1 MIALGAAD
9 FSRPPRL
16 FLGKQALSRCGGVIL
31 NTRFQA
37 FISYSHADARW
48 SAWLQRR
55 LETYRVPRRVR
66 DQPGSYG
73 PVPERLGAVFRDRED
88 LSAAGDLGD
97 TIRGALAGSGALLVI
112 CSPAAA
118 RSPWVDQEVLA
129 YKQLNG
135 EDRIYALIVDGEPN
149 SGDERE
155 CFPPALR
162 FHLGADGGLSE
173 RRAEPLA
180 ADIRRGKDGRPLAL
194 LKLISG
200 LLGVDLDL
208 LRQREQQ
215 RQQRRLLAIAAAAVC
230 GMVLTGY
237 LAITASLARND
248 AQRRQAQAEDILG
261 FMLGDL
267 REKLTTVGRL
277 DLMRAVDDKATGYFA
292 SLDPRD
298 VSDRALEEQ
307 ARSLTGIGQVRRD
320 EGNHDEAMAAFRE
333 AHERS
338 RALHERQPDNG
349 QRLYDLAQAEFWIGF
364 VAWRQGRFEEADT
377 WLNRYRVS
385 ALKLAAMDPGNFD
398 WQREVAYGHHN
409 LAVLDQSRGRVKEAE
424 QALRA
429 ELDLYRDWVPAHPN
443 DTTLRF
449 EAANVASWLGSL
461 ALRDGRLAEG
471 RALFEEQVAA
481 LSRNHT
487 EEPENATWRF
497 HLLNALILLA
507 EVQAQLGNL
516 ETAHENVSSA
526 IGLAVA
532 LAEQDPS
539 NINWQ
544 HALGY
549 CYWWQ
554 ARLDSHSAPHRAEAD
569 VRTAEHLFASAV
581 EVEPEDERFLRWLT
595 RSRLLL
601 AELAIERRAQD
612 EAANWLAL
620 AGGVLGPVWDRKPN
634 DDLRLLMARMRLLQ
648 GEVARMRV
656 DTGAAEAAF
665 SESERL
671 LREGLGD
678 PPIFER
684 LDLLVRILL
693 RQHREPEAA
702 PLLTRLEASGYAPL
716 PPWPSSTVLHSERT
730 NQ

>member
-1 MIALGAAD
+1 VTQ
-9 FSRPPRL
+9 RY
-16 FLGKQALSRCGGVIL
+16 
-31 NTRFQA
+31 QA
-37 FISYSHADARW
+37 FISYSHADAGHA
-48 SAWLQRR
+48 AWLQRR
-55 LETYRVPRRVR
+55 LETYRVPRRLHGK
-66 DQPGSYG
+66 PGLHG
-73 PVPERLGAVFRDRED
+73 PIPARLGAVFRDRED
-88 LSAAGDLGD
+88 LPASGDLGD
-97 TIRGALAGSGALLVI
+97 TIRAALAGSIALVVI
-112 CSPAAA
+112 CSPAAVA
-118 RSPWVDQEVLA
+118 SPWVEQEILA
-129 YKQLNG
+129 YKRLHG
-135 EDRIYALIVDGEPN
+135 EARVYALIVAGEPN

-155 CFPPALR
+155 CFPRALR
-162 FHLGADGGLSE
+162 FHLDAGGELSS
-173 RRAEPLA
+173 RPAEPLA
-180 ADIRRGKDGRPLAL
+180 ADLRRGKDGRALAL
-194 LKLISG
+194 SKLISG
-200 LLGVDLDL
+200 LLGIDLDL

-215 RQQRRLLAIAAAAVC
+215 RQQRRLMAIASAAVA
-230 GMVLTGY
+230 GMALTGY
-237 LAITASLARND
+237 LAITASLARDD
-248 AQRRQAQAEDILG
+248 AERRQAQAEDILG

-267 REKLTTVGRL
+267 REKLSTVGRL

-298 VSDRALEEQ
+298 ISDRALEEQ
-307 ARSLTGIGQVRRD
+307 ARSLTGIGQVRLN
-320 EGNHDEAMAAFRE
+320 EGNHDEAMAAFSE
-333 AHERS
+333 AHARS

-349 QRLYDLAQAEFWIGF
+349 QRLFDLAQAEYWIGF

-377 WLNRYRVS
+377 WLNRYRDS

-409 LAVLDQSRGRVKEAE
+409 LAVLDQSRGRVREAE

-497 HLLNALILLA
+497 HLLNALVLLA

-516 ETAHENVSSA
+516 EAAHQNVSSA

-539 NINWQ
+539 NLNWQ

-569 VRTAEHLFASAV
+569 AHFAEHLFASAV
-581 EVEPEDERFLRWLT
+581 AIEPEDGRYLRWLA

-612 EAANWLAL
+612 EAANWLAK
-620 AGGVLGPVWDRKPN
+620 AQNVLVPAWDRKPN
-634 DDLRLLMARMRLLQ
+634 DDLRLLMARLRLLQ
-648 GEVARMRV
+648 GESAQMRI
-656 DTGAAEAAF
+656 DSGAAEAAF

-684 LDLLVRILL
+684 LDLLVRVLL

-716 PPWPSSTVLHSERT
+716 PPWPSSMALHSART
-730 NQ
+730 NR